1 MRNTFLKR
9 AVGVALALT
18 MTLSA
23 IPLSP
28 RAVATS
34 DSGNETFT
42 NPVMYADVPDVDV
55 IRVDDAYYMVSTTMH
70 LSPGCPVM
78 KSTDLVNWETVSYT
92 YDILDDGDK
101 FALRNGESDY
111 GSGSWAASI
120 RHYNG
125 KYYVSFASLSTGKT
139 YIFSTTDVENGTW
152 HRSEFSGYLHD
163 VSLLTTQDDG
173 MYVVYGSGTA
183 RCRPVYE
190 DENGD
195 ITLGDEVTLIE
206 YTGLD
211 NDGNPVNGPV
221 SYISEG
227 IHAYE
232 IGDYYYLFMIQ
243 WPTGG
248 RRQEVCWR
256 ASSLDGP
263 WESRKVFDSGLE
275 FDGQMDNAGV
285 AQGGIVQAADGS
297 WYAMLFQDHSSVG
310 RIPVL
315 VPVTWEDGWPVFG
328 DENGQAPVE
337 MDLPGTYTG
346 EKDIVVSDEFY
357 NGQPHSFAADNS
369 SVSTTADTATQ
380 NAAAVEAQPTA
391 DQEAERMELIVNGGF
406 EDGSEPWTTQESAT
420 LELVTEEAYSGS
432 TSLKVSDRTDT
443 ASGPKQDLTGQLTA
457 GQQVEVT
464 AHVKYNEGPDS
475 KTFNLCIQCGD
486 WTGIDVAAS
495 VTAQKGEWATITGT
509 YTIPEDADMSS
520 VGCFIET
527 AWTSDPDPVNDLFDF
542 YVDDVS
548 VTVEAEEPGYG
559 IIVNGGFENGSE
571 PWAVQEASTLEIV
584 TEEAFSGSYSA
595 KISDRTN
602 TASGPKQVLT
612 GQLIQGQKV
621 QVSAK
626 VKYNDGPA
634 SKTFNFCIQCGDWR
648 GIDVVGS
655 VTAQKG
661 QWATITGTYTIPN
674 DADMSYVGCFIET
687 AWTATPDPTNDL
699 FDFYVDDVSVTVE
712 AEEPGYGI
720 IVNGGFENGSEP
732 WAVQEASTLEIVTEE
747 AFSGSYSAKISDRTN
762 TASGPKQVL
771 TGQLIQGQ
779 KVQVSAKVKY
789 NDGPASKTFN
799 FCIQCGDWRGID
811 VVGSVTAQ
819 KGQWATITG
828 TYTIPNDADMSYV
841 GCFIETAWTAAPD
854 PTNDL
859 FDFYVDDVSV
869 VVLPDEKEPVEP
881 GENDDNGSYLDL
893 AWQWNHNPNNND
905 WSLTQRNGFLR
916 LTTGTKAKNILE
928 ARNTLTQRTYGPTCS
943 GNVALEIAGMKNGD
957 VAGLA
962 AFQQRYGYVGVKMEN
977 GTKYLVMTKTESDSD
992 PNGTEVERVALD
1004 NGVNRVYLR
1013 VDFDYTQRK
1022 DQATFFYSLD
1032 GAAWTQIGNTL
1043 QMAYTMPHFMG
1054 YRFGLFNYATQT
1066 TGGYVDFDYFHV
1078 SDQGSNGSETVLNA
1092 SLDDIDDVLGVA
1104 YAQVELPVK
1113 LDTLPDGDYT
1123 KLEASLNIPDDFTV
1137 SGVVFDEKNVT
1148 GEATYTY
1155 QDGRLVLT
1163 VSGDNVNYQDNGG
1176 TGFAT
1181 VQLQLTDYTTQN
1193 KTVQVRTDYVRVT
1206 GGNVSYRVDNAV
1218 SNISLVKLDSEALA
1232 KIPGYSN
1239 PLIDYDF
1246 GADPFALEYNG
1257 RVYVYMTADQFEYD
1271 QNGNIIDN
1279 TYSKINSLHVISSAD
1294 LVNWTDHGFIPV
1306 AGPNG
1311 VAKWANNSWAPAIAY
1326 KQIDGQDKFFLYF
1339 CNGGGGIGVLEG
1351 DSPVG
1356 PFTDPLGHA
1365 LIDGSTPGTQG
1376 VPWIFDPAVMVDDDG
1391 TGYLVFGGGIP
1402 AGQDLNPKSARI
1414 VRLGD
1419 DMISL
1424 DCEPVMIDA
1433 PCMFEDG
1440 GIHKANGK
1448 YYYTYCSNFSGN
1460 HSAVEGYPGYGIIC
1474 YMVSDDPLG
1483 PYEYCGEI
1491 LQNPSTYFGVGGNN
1505 HHAIFNF
1512 KGTSYIVY
1520 HAQTLGQAMGI
1531 EKGYRST
1538 HINEVEYYADGR
1550 IVPIQADREGISQL
1564 ETMSPYQLTAGET
1577 IAWQAGIKVEAC
1589 DQPGQGL
1596 SEVNNRAVTDIQNG
1610 DWIAVAGLDFGD
1622 KGAASFT
1629 ASIAAQAGGAVELR
1643 VDSPDGT
1650 VVGTLTVPAG
1660 DGTYQTLTC
1669 DVTGLTGVH
1678 NLFMVFTGDDQAE
1691 NLMSLDTWQ
1700 FTEAGESA
1708 SANKALLQ
1716 ATYDYAVNLDTTGV
1730 VQAAVDAFQK
1740 ALDEAK
1746 AVLDNP
1752 NATQEQVNT
1761 AWDNLLEGI
1770 WGLGLKQGDKTM
1782 LELLIH
1788 RAEGMLPNESKYLP
1802 DHWQEL
1808 LDALAAGQDVMED
1821 GNALQGDVETA
1832 VDELLTAILAQRFK
1846 ADKSILEDLIGTAQD
1861 MDLTGY
1867 TAESVATFRSALA
1880 AAQAVMADE
1889 SLSEDDQQVVNDA
1902 VAALQSAMDGLTAE
1916 GDVQPSEK
1924 PQESQKPEQ
1933 TQAPEATDQPQA
1945 TQKPENVPQTGDS
1958 AQLMGYV
1965 AALTAAVGLLAGA
1978 AYVSRKRRS

>member
-34 DSGNETFT
+34 DSGNQTFT

-248 RRQEVCWR
+248 RRQEICWR

-328 DENGQAPVE
+328 DENGQAPVV
-337 MDLPGTYTG
+337 MDLPDTYTG

-369 SVSTTADTATQ
+369 SVSTTADAATQ

-406 EDGSEPWTTQESAT
+406 EDGTENWAVQEAAT
-420 LELVTEEAYSGS
+420 LPPVDEDGNTVL
-432 TSLKVSDRTDT
+432 LVSDRTST
-443 ASGPKQDLTGQLTA
+443 ASGPKQLLTGKVHA
-457 GQQVEVT
+457 GQTIYVSARVR
-464 AHVKYNEGPDS
+464 YDEGPDTRLFHIS
-475 KTFNLCIQCGD
+475 MQNNADGNLWD
-486 WTGIDVAAS
+486 GIDNAGSA
-495 VTAQKGEWATITGT
+495 TAKRGEWTTITGS
-509 YTIPEDADMSS
+509 YTIPNDADLSYSS
-520 VGCFIET
+520 IFVET
-527 AWTSDPDPVNDLFDF
+527 NWTPEQDPDTDLIDF

-687 AWTATPDPTNDL
+687 AWTAT
-699 FDFYVDDVSVTVE
+699 
-712 AEEPGYGI
+712 
-720 IVNGGFENGSEP
+720 
-732 WAVQEASTLEIVTEE
+732 
-747 AFSGSYSAKISDRTN
+747 
-762 TASGPKQVL
+762 
-771 TGQLIQGQ
+771 
-779 KVQVSAKVKY
+779 
-789 NDGPASKTFN
+789 
-799 FCIQCGDWRGID
+799 
-811 VVGSVTAQ
+811 
-819 KGQWATITG
+819 
-828 TYTIPNDADMSYV
+828 
-841 GCFIETAWTAAPD
+841 PD

-1402 AGQDLNPKSARI
+1402 AGQDLNPQSARI

-1596 SEVNNRAVTDIQNG
+1596 SEVNNRTVTDIQNG

-1678 NLFMVFTGDDQAE
+1678 NLFLVFTGDDQAE

-1740 ALDEAK
+1740 ALTEAK

-1846 ADKSILEDLIGTAQD
+1846 ADKSILEDLIGAAQD

>member
-34 DSGNETFT
+34 DSGNQTFT

-111 GSGSWAASI
+111 GNGSWAASI

-285 AQGGIVQAADGS
+285 AQGGVVQAADGS
-297 WYAMLFQDHSSVG
+297 WYAMLFQDHGSVG

-328 DENGQAPVE
+328 DENGQAPVV

-357 NGQPHSFAADNS
+357 NGQPHSFAASNG

-380 NAAAVEAQPTA
+380 NAAAAEAQPTA

-406 EDGSEPWTTQESAT
+406 EDGTENWATQQTAT
-420 LELVTEEAYSGS
+420 LTPVDEDGNTVL
-432 TSLKVSDRTDT
+432 LVSDRTNT
-443 ASGPKQDLTGQLTA
+443 ASGPKQLLTGKVHA
-457 GQQVEVT
+457 GQTIYVSARVR
-464 AHVKYNEGPDS
+464 YDEGPDTRLFHIS
-475 KTFNLCIQCGD
+475 MQNNADGNLWD
-486 WTGIDVAAS
+486 GIDNAGSA
-495 VTAQKGEWATITGT
+495 TAKRGEWTTITGS
-509 YTIPEDADMSS
+509 YTIPNDADLSYSS
-520 VGCFIET
+520 IFVET
-527 AWTSDPDPVNDLFDF
+527 NWTPEQDPDTDLIDF

-548 VTVEAEEPGYG
+548 VTVEVEEPDYG

-612 GQLIQGQKV
+612 GQL
-621 QVSAK
+621 S
-626 VKYNDGPA
+626 
-634 SKTFNFCIQCGDWR
+634 
-648 GIDVVGS
+648 
-655 VTAQKG
+655 
-661 QWATITGTYTIPN
+661 
-674 DADMSYVGCFIET
+674 
-687 AWTATPDPTNDL
+687 
-699 FDFYVDDVSVTVE
+699 
-712 AEEPGYGI
+712 
-720 IVNGGFENGSEP
+720 
-732 WAVQEASTLEIVTEE
+732 
-747 AFSGSYSAKISDRTN
+747 
-762 TASGPKQVL
+762 
-771 TGQLIQGQ
+771 QGQ

-1163 VSGDNVNYQDNGG
+1163 VSGENVNYQDNGG

-1669 DVTGLTGVH
+1669 DVEGLTGVH

-1740 ALDEAK
+1740 ALTEAK

-1808 LDALAAGQDVMED
+1808 LDALAAGQDVMAD

-1846 ADKSILEDLIGTAQD
+1846 ADKSILENLIGTAQD

-1889 SLSEDDQQVVNDA
+1889 SLSEDDQQVVDDA

>member
-28 RAVATS
+28 RAVAAS

-111 GSGSWAASI
+111 GNGSWAASI

-369 SVSTTADTATQ
+369 SVSTAADTATQ

-406 EDGSEPWTTQESAT
+406 EDGT
-420 LELVTEEAYSGS
+420 
-432 TSLKVSDRTDT
+432 
-443 ASGPKQDLTGQLTA
+443 
-457 GQQVEVT
+457 
-464 AHVKYNEGPDS
+464 
-475 KTFNLCIQCGD
+475 
-486 WTGIDVAAS
+486 
-495 VTAQKGEWATITGT
+495 
-509 YTIPEDADMSS
+509 
-520 VGCFIET
+520 
-527 AWTSDPDPVNDLFDF
+527 
-542 YVDDVS
+542 
-548 VTVEAEEPGYG
+548 
-559 IIVNGGFENGSE
+559 E
-571 PWAVQEASTLEIV
+571 PWAVQEAATLTPVDEDGNTV
-584 TEEAFSGSYSA
+584 LLV
-595 KISDRTN
+595 SDRTN

-1512 KGTSYIVY
+1512 QGTSYIVY

-1669 DVTGLTGVH
+1669 DVEGLTGVH

-1740 ALDEAK
+1740 ALTEAK

-1846 ADKSILEDLIGTAQD
+1846 ADKSILEDLIGAAQD

-1902 VAALQSAMDGLTAE
+1902 VAALQSAMDGLTAGGAPE
-1916 GDVQPSEK
+1916 TTDKPEASQNPEATEK
-1924 PQESQKPEQ
+1924 PQ
-1933 TQAPEATDQPQA
+1933 T

>member
-111 GSGSWAASI
+111 GNGSWAASI

-285 AQGGIVQAADGS
+285 AQGGVVQAADGS

-357 NGQPHSFAADNS
+357 NGQPHSFAADNR
-369 SVSTTADTATQ
+369 SVSTAADTATQ

-406 EDGSEPWTTQESAT
+406 EDGT
-420 LELVTEEAYSGS
+420 
-432 TSLKVSDRTDT
+432 
-443 ASGPKQDLTGQLTA
+443 
-457 GQQVEVT
+457 
-464 AHVKYNEGPDS
+464 
-475 KTFNLCIQCGD
+475 
-486 WTGIDVAAS
+486 
-495 VTAQKGEWATITGT
+495 
-509 YTIPEDADMSS
+509 
-520 VGCFIET
+520 
-527 AWTSDPDPVNDLFDF
+527 
-542 YVDDVS
+542 
-548 VTVEAEEPGYG
+548 
-559 IIVNGGFENGSE
+559 E
-571 PWAVQEASTLEIV
+571 PWAVQEAATLTPVDEDGNTV
-584 TEEAFSGSYSA
+584 LLV
-595 KISDRTN
+595 SDRTN

-612 GQLIQGQKV
+612 GQLSQGQKV
-621 QVSAK
+621 QVSAT

-712 AEEPGYGI
+712 AEEPDYGI

-771 TGQLIQGQ
+771 TGQLSQGQ
-779 KVQVSAKVKY
+779 KVQVSATVKY

-1148 GEATYTY
+1148 GDATYTY

-1181 VQLQLTDYTTQN
+1181 VQLQLTDYATQN

-1740 ALDEAK
+1740 AMDEAK

-1846 ADKSILEDLIGTAQD
+1846 ADKSILEDLIGAAQD

>member
-28 RAVATS
+28 RAVAAS
-34 DSGNETFT
+34 DSGNQTFT

-248 RRQEVCWR
+248 RRQEICWR

-285 AQGGIVQAADGS
+285 AQGGVVQAADGS

-357 NGQPHSFAADNS
+357 NGQPHSFAADNR
-369 SVSTTADTATQ
+369 SVSTAADTATQ

-406 EDGSEPWTTQESAT
+406 EDGT
-420 LELVTEEAYSGS
+420 
-432 TSLKVSDRTDT
+432 
-443 ASGPKQDLTGQLTA
+443 
-457 GQQVEVT
+457 
-464 AHVKYNEGPDS
+464 
-475 KTFNLCIQCGD
+475 
-486 WTGIDVAAS
+486 
-495 VTAQKGEWATITGT
+495 
-509 YTIPEDADMSS
+509 
-520 VGCFIET
+520 
-527 AWTSDPDPVNDLFDF
+527 
-542 YVDDVS
+542 
-548 VTVEAEEPGYG
+548 
-559 IIVNGGFENGSE
+559 E
-571 PWAVQEASTLEIV
+571 PWAVQEAATLTPVDEDGNTV
-584 TEEAFSGSYSA
+584 LLV
-595 KISDRTN
+595 SDRTN

-612 GQLIQGQKV
+612 GQLSQGQKV

-771 TGQLIQGQ
+771 TGQLSQGQ

-841 GCFIETAWTAAPD
+841 GCFIETAWTATPD

-1148 GEATYTY
+1148 GDATYTY

-1740 ALDEAK
+1740 ALTEAK

-1846 ADKSILEDLIGTAQD
+1846 ADKSILEDLIGAAQD

>member
-111 GSGSWAASI
+111 GNGSWAASI

-357 NGQPHSFAADNS
+357 NGQPHSFAADNR
-369 SVSTTADTATQ
+369 SVSTAADTATQ

-391 DQEAERMELIVNGGF
+391 DQEAERMELIVNGSF
-406 EDGSEPWTTQESAT
+406 EDGTENWATQQTAT
-420 LELVTEEAYSGS
+420 LTPVDEDGNTVL
-432 TSLKVSDRTDT
+432 LVSDRTNT
-443 ASGPKQDLTGQLTA
+443 ASGPKQLLTGKVHA
-457 GQQVEVT
+457 GQTIYVSARVR
-464 AHVKYNEGPDS
+464 YDEGPDTRLFHIS
-475 KTFNLCIQCGD
+475 MQNNADGNLWD
-486 WTGIDVAAS
+486 GIDNAGSA
-495 VTAQKGEWATITGT
+495 TAKRGEWTTITGS
-509 YTIPEDADMSS
+509 YTIPNDADLSYSS
-520 VGCFIET
+520 IFVET
-527 AWTSDPDPVNDLFDF
+527 NWTPEQDPDTDLIDF

-548 VTVEAEEPGYG
+548 VTVEVEEPDYG

-602 TASGPKQVLT
+602 TASGPKQDLT
-612 GQLIQGQKV
+612 GQLSQGQKV
-621 QVSAK
+621 QVSA
-626 VKYNDGPA
+626 
-634 SKTFNFCIQCGDWR
+634 T
-648 GIDVVGS
+648 
-655 VTAQKG
+655 
-661 QWATITGTYTIPN
+661 
-674 DADMSYVGCFIET
+674 
-687 AWTATPDPTNDL
+687 
-699 FDFYVDDVSVTVE
+699 
-712 AEEPGYGI
+712 
-720 IVNGGFENGSEP
+720 
-732 WAVQEASTLEIVTEE
+732 
-747 AFSGSYSAKISDRTN
+747 
-762 TASGPKQVL
+762 
-771 TGQLIQGQ
+771 
-779 KVQVSAKVKY
+779 VKY

-1163 VSGDNVNYQDNGG
+1163 VSGENVNYQDNGG

-1271 QNGNIIDN
+1271 QDGNLIDN

-1402 AGQDLNPKSARI
+1402 AGQDLNPQSARI

-1669 DVTGLTGVH
+1669 DVEGLTGVH

-1740 ALDEAK
+1740 ALTEAK

-1788 RAEGMLPNESKYLP
+1788 KAEGMLPNESKYLP

-1846 ADKSILEDLIGTAQD
+1846 ADKSILEDLIGAAQD

-1889 SLSEDDQQVVNDA
+1889 SLSEDDQQVVDDA

>member
-34 DSGNETFT
+34 DSGNQTFT

-111 GSGSWAASI
+111 GNGSWAASI

-152 HRSEFSGYLHD
+152 HRSEFNGYLHD

-285 AQGGIVQAADGS
+285 AQGGVVQAADGS

-357 NGQPHSFAADNS
+357 NGQPHSFAADNR
-369 SVSTTADTATQ
+369 SVSTAADTAAQ

-406 EDGSEPWTTQESAT
+406 EDGTENWAVQEAAT
-420 LELVTEEAYSGS
+420 LTPVDEDGNTVL
-432 TSLKVSDRTDT
+432 LVSDRTST
-443 ASGPKQDLTGQLTA
+443 ASGPKQLLTGKVHA
-457 GQQVEVT
+457 GQTIYVSARVR
-464 AHVKYNEGPDS
+464 YDEGPDTRLFHIS
-475 KTFNLCIQCGD
+475 MQNNADGNLWD
-486 WTGIDVAAS
+486 GIDNAGSA
-495 VTAQKGEWATITGT
+495 TAKRGEWTTITGS
-509 YTIPEDADMSS
+509 YTIPNDADLSYSS
-520 VGCFIET
+520 IFVET
-527 AWTSDPDPVNDLFDF
+527 NWTPEQDPDTDLIDF

-548 VTVEAEEPGYG
+548 VTVEAEEPDYG

-621 QVSAK
+621 QVSA
-626 VKYNDGPA
+626 
-634 SKTFNFCIQCGDWR
+634 Q
-648 GIDVVGS
+648 
-655 VTAQKG
+655 
-661 QWATITGTYTIPN
+661 
-674 DADMSYVGCFIET
+674 
-687 AWTATPDPTNDL
+687 
-699 FDFYVDDVSVTVE
+699 
-712 AEEPGYGI
+712 
-720 IVNGGFENGSEP
+720 
-732 WAVQEASTLEIVTEE
+732 
-747 AFSGSYSAKISDRTN
+747 
-762 TASGPKQVL
+762 
-771 TGQLIQGQ
+771 
-779 KVQVSAKVKY
+779 VKY

-1148 GEATYTY
+1148 GDATYTY

-1163 VSGDNVNYQDNGG
+1163 VSGENVNYQDNGG

-1279 TYSKINSLHVISSAD
+1279 TYSKINKLHVISSAD

-1365 LIDGSTPGTQG
+1365 LIDGSTPGVQG

-1740 ALDEAK
+1740 AMDEAK

-1752 NATQEQVNT
+1752 NATQAEVNT

-1788 RAEGMLPNESKYLP
+1788 KAEGMLPNESKYLP

-1846 ADKSILEDLIGTAQD
+1846 ADKSILEDLIGAAQD

-1958 AQLMGYV
+1958 AQLMGCV

>member
-34 DSGNETFT
+34 DSGNQTFT

-111 GSGSWAASI
+111 GNGSWAASI

-152 HRSEFSGYLHD
+152 HRSEFNGYLHD

-285 AQGGIVQAADGS
+285 AQGGVVQAADGS

-369 SVSTTADTATQ
+369 SVSTAADTAAQ

-406 EDGSEPWTTQESAT
+406 EDGTENWAVQEAAT
-420 LELVTEEAYSGS
+420 LTPVDEDGNTVL
-432 TSLKVSDRTDT
+432 LVSDRTST
-443 ASGPKQDLTGQLTA
+443 ASGPKQLLTGKVHA
-457 GQQVEVT
+457 GQTIYVSARVR
-464 AHVKYNEGPDS
+464 YDEGPDTRLFHIS
-475 KTFNLCIQCGD
+475 MQNNADGNLWD
-486 WTGIDVAAS
+486 GIDNAGSA
-495 VTAQKGEWATITGT
+495 TAKRGEWTTITGS
-509 YTIPEDADMSS
+509 YTIPNDADLSYSS
-520 VGCFIET
+520 IFVET
-527 AWTSDPDPVNDLFDF
+527 NWTPEQDPDTDLIDF

-548 VTVEAEEPGYG
+548 VTVEVEEPDYG

-602 TASGPKQVLT
+602 TASGPKQ
-612 GQLIQGQKV
+612 I
-621 QVSAK
+621 
-626 VKYNDGPA
+626 
-634 SKTFNFCIQCGDWR
+634 
-648 GIDVVGS
+648 
-655 VTAQKG
+655 
-661 QWATITGTYTIPN
+661 
-674 DADMSYVGCFIET
+674 
-687 AWTATPDPTNDL
+687 
-699 FDFYVDDVSVTVE
+699 
-712 AEEPGYGI
+712 
-720 IVNGGFENGSEP
+720 
-732 WAVQEASTLEIVTEE
+732 
-747 AFSGSYSAKISDRTN
+747 
-762 TASGPKQVL
+762 L

-1402 AGQDLNPKSARI
+1402 AGQDLNPQSARI

-1596 SEVNNRAVTDIQNG
+1596 SEVNNRTVTDIQNG

-1669 DVTGLTGVH
+1669 DVEGLTGVH
-1678 NLFMVFTGDDQAE
+1678 NLFLVFTGDDQAE

-1740 ALDEAK
+1740 ALTEAK

-1846 ADKSILEDLIGTAQD
+1846 ADKSILEDLIGAAQD

-1902 VAALQSAMDGLTAE
+1902 VAALQSAMDGLTAGGAPE
-1916 GDVQPSEK
+1916 TTDKPEASQNPEATEK
-1924 PQESQKPEQ
+1924 PQ
-1933 TQAPEATDQPQA
+1933 T

>member
-111 GSGSWAASI
+111 GNGSWAASI

-328 DENGQAPVE
+328 DENGQAPVV

-357 NGQPHSFAADNS
+357 NGQPHSFAASNG

-380 NAAAVEAQPTA
+380 NAAAAEAQPTA

-406 EDGSEPWTTQESAT
+406 EDGTENWATQQTAT
-420 LELVTEEAYSGS
+420 LTPVDEDGNTVLLV
-432 TSLKVSDRTDT
+432 
-443 ASGPKQDLTGQLTA
+443 
-457 GQQVEVT
+457 
-464 AHVKYNEGPDS
+464 
-475 KTFNLCIQCGD
+475 
-486 WTGIDVAAS
+486 
-495 VTAQKGEWATITGT
+495 
-509 YTIPEDADMSS
+509 
-520 VGCFIET
+520 
-527 AWTSDPDPVNDLFDF
+527 
-542 YVDDVS
+542 
-548 VTVEAEEPGYG
+548 
-559 IIVNGGFENGSE
+559 
-571 PWAVQEASTLEIV
+571 
-584 TEEAFSGSYSA
+584 
-595 KISDRTN
+595 SDRTN

-612 GQLIQGQKV
+612 GQLSQGQKV

-712 AEEPGYGI
+712 VEEPDYGI

-1163 VSGDNVNYQDNGG
+1163 VSGENVNYQDNGG

-1596 SEVNNRAVTDIQNG
+1596 SEVNNRTVTDIQNG

-1740 ALDEAK
+1740 AMDEAK

-1846 ADKSILEDLIGTAQD
+1846 ADKSILEDLIGAAQD

>member
-34 DSGNETFT
+34 DSGNQTFT

-120 RHYNG
+120 RYYNG

-369 SVSTTADTATQ
+369 SVSTAADTATQ
-380 NAAAVEAQPTA
+380 NAAAAEAQPTA

-406 EDGSEPWTTQESAT
+406 EDGTENWATQQTAT
-420 LELVTEEAYSGS
+420 LTPVDEDGNTVL
-432 TSLKVSDRTDT
+432 LVSDRTNT
-443 ASGPKQDLTGQLTA
+443 ASGPKQLLTGKVHA
-457 GQQVEVT
+457 GQTIYVSARVR
-464 AHVKYNEGPDS
+464 YDEGPDTRLFHIS
-475 KTFNLCIQCGD
+475 MQNNADGNLWD
-486 WTGIDVAAS
+486 GIDNAGSA
-495 VTAQKGEWATITGT
+495 TAKRGEWTTITGS
-509 YTIPEDADMSS
+509 YTIPNDADLSYSS
-520 VGCFIET
+520 IFVET
-527 AWTSDPDPVNDLFDF
+527 NWTPEQDPDTDLIDF

-548 VTVEAEEPGYG
+548 VTVEVEEPDYG

-612 GQLIQGQKV
+612 GQLSQGQKV
-621 QVSAK
+621 QVSAT

-687 AWTATPDPTNDL
+687 AWTAT
-699 FDFYVDDVSVTVE
+699 
-712 AEEPGYGI
+712 
-720 IVNGGFENGSEP
+720 
-732 WAVQEASTLEIVTEE
+732 
-747 AFSGSYSAKISDRTN
+747 
-762 TASGPKQVL
+762 
-771 TGQLIQGQ
+771 
-779 KVQVSAKVKY
+779 
-789 NDGPASKTFN
+789 
-799 FCIQCGDWRGID
+799 
-811 VVGSVTAQ
+811 
-819 KGQWATITG
+819 
-828 TYTIPNDADMSYV
+828 
-841 GCFIETAWTAAPD
+841 PD

-1078 SDQGSNGSETVLNA
+1078 SDQCSNGSETVLNA

-1148 GEATYTY
+1148 GDATYTY

-1678 NLFMVFTGDDQAE
+1678 NLFLVFTGDDQAE

-1740 ALDEAK
+1740 AMDEAK

-1788 RAEGMLPNESKYLP
+1788 KAEGMLPNESKYLP

-1846 ADKSILEDLIGTAQD
+1846 ADKSILEDLIGAAQD

>member
-152 HRSEFSGYLHD
+152 HRSEFNGYLHD

-328 DENGQAPVE
+328 DENGQAPVV

-406 EDGSEPWTTQESAT
+406 EDGTENWATQQTAT
-420 LELVTEEAYSGS
+420 LTPVDEDGNTVL
-432 TSLKVSDRTDT
+432 LVSDRTNT
-443 ASGPKQDLTGQLTA
+443 ASGPKQLLTGKVHA
-457 GQQVEVT
+457 GQTIYVSARVR
-464 AHVKYNEGPDS
+464 YDEGPDTRLFHIS
-475 KTFNLCIQCGD
+475 MQNNADGNLWD
-486 WTGIDVAAS
+486 GIDNAGSA
-495 VTAQKGEWATITGT
+495 TAKRGEWTTITGS
-509 YTIPEDADMSS
+509 YTIPNDADLSYSS
-520 VGCFIET
+520 IFVET
-527 AWTSDPDPVNDLFDF
+527 NWTPEQDPDTDLIDF

-548 VTVEAEEPGYG
+548 VTVEVEEPDYG

-687 AWTATPDPTNDL
+687 AWTAT
-699 FDFYVDDVSVTVE
+699 
-712 AEEPGYGI
+712 
-720 IVNGGFENGSEP
+720 
-732 WAVQEASTLEIVTEE
+732 
-747 AFSGSYSAKISDRTN
+747 
-762 TASGPKQVL
+762 
-771 TGQLIQGQ
+771 
-779 KVQVSAKVKY
+779 
-789 NDGPASKTFN
+789 
-799 FCIQCGDWRGID
+799 
-811 VVGSVTAQ
+811 
-819 KGQWATITG
+819 
-828 TYTIPNDADMSYV
+828 
-841 GCFIETAWTAAPD
+841 PD

-1163 VSGDNVNYQDNGG
+1163 VSGENVNYQDNGG

-1402 AGQDLNPKSARI
+1402 AGQDLNPQSARI

-1610 DWIAVAGLDFGD
+1610 DWIAVAGLDFGH

-1629 ASIAAQAGGAVELR
+1629 ASIAAPAGGAVELR

-1669 DVTGLTGVH
+1669 DVEGLTGVH

-1740 ALDEAK
+1740 ALTEAK

-1846 ADKSILEDLIGTAQD
+1846 ADKSILEDLIGAAQD

-1916 GDVQPSEK
+1916 GDVQPSKK

>member
-34 DSGNETFT
+34 DSGNQTFT

-248 RRQEVCWR
+248 RRQEICWR

-285 AQGGIVQAADGS
+285 AQGGVVQAADGS
-297 WYAMLFQDHSSVG
+297 WYAMLFQDHGSVG

-357 NGQPHSFAADNS
+357 NGQPHSFAASNG

-380 NAAAVEAQPTA
+380 NAAAAEAQPTA

-406 EDGSEPWTTQESAT
+406 EDGTENWATQQTAT
-420 LELVTEEAYSGS
+420 LTPVDEDGNTVL
-432 TSLKVSDRTDT
+432 LVSDRTNT
-443 ASGPKQDLTGQLTA
+443 ASGPKQLLTGKVHA
-457 GQQVEVT
+457 GQTIYVSARVR
-464 AHVKYNEGPDS
+464 YDEGPDTKQFHIS
-475 KTFNLCIQCGD
+475 MQNNADGNLWD
-486 WTGIDVAAS
+486 GIDNAGSA
-495 VTAQKGEWATITGT
+495 TAKRGEWTTITGS
-509 YTIPEDADMSS
+509 YTIPNDADLSYSS
-520 VGCFIET
+520 IFVET
-527 AWTSDPDPVNDLFDF
+527 NWTPEQDPDTDLIDF

-548 VTVEAEEPGYG
+548 VTVEVEEPDYG

-612 GQLIQGQKV
+612 GQLSQGQKV

-699 FDFYVDDVSVTVE
+699 FD
-712 AEEPGYGI
+712 I
-720 IVNGGFENGSEP
+720 
-732 WAVQEASTLEIVTEE
+732 
-747 AFSGSYSAKISDRTN
+747 
-762 TASGPKQVL
+762 
-771 TGQLIQGQ
+771 
-779 KVQVSAKVKY
+779 
-789 NDGPASKTFN
+789 
-799 FCIQCGDWRGID
+799 
-811 VVGSVTAQ
+811 
-819 KGQWATITG
+819 
-828 TYTIPNDADMSYV
+828 
-841 GCFIETAWTAAPD
+841 
-854 PTNDL
+854 
-859 FDFYVDDVSV
+859 YVDDVSV

-1092 SLDDIDDVLGVA
+1092 SLDDIEDVLGVA

-1148 GEATYTY
+1148 GDATYTY

-1206 GGNVSYRVDNAV
+1206 GGNVSYRVDSAV

-1402 AGQDLNPKSARI
+1402 AGQDLNPQSARI

-1678 NLFMVFTGDDQAE
+1678 NLFLVFTGDDQAE

-1740 ALDEAK
+1740 ALTEAK

-1788 RAEGMLPNESKYLP
+1788 KAEGMLPNESKYLP

-1846 ADKSILEDLIGTAQD
+1846 ADKSILEDLIGTAQG

-1924 PQESQKPEQ
+1924 PQESQKPEE

>member
-34 DSGNETFT
+34 DSGNQTFT

-111 GSGSWAASI
+111 GNGSWAASI
-120 RHYNG
+120 RYYNG

-285 AQGGIVQAADGS
+285 AQGGVVQAADGS
-297 WYAMLFQDHSSVG
+297 WYAMLFQDHGSVG

-328 DENGQAPVE
+328 DENGQAPVV

-357 NGQPHSFAADNS
+357 NGQPHSFAASNG
-369 SVSTTADTATQ
+369 SVSTTADTAAQ
-380 NAAAVEAQPTA
+380 NAAAAEAQPTA

-406 EDGSEPWTTQESAT
+406 EDGTENWATQQTAT
-420 LELVTEEAYSGS
+420 LTPVDEDGNTVL
-432 TSLKVSDRTDT
+432 LVSDRTNT
-443 ASGPKQDLTGQLTA
+443 ASGPKQLLTGKVHA
-457 GQQVEVT
+457 GQTIYVSARVR
-464 AHVKYNEGPDS
+464 YDEGPDTKQFHIS
-475 KTFNLCIQCGD
+475 MQNNADGNLWD
-486 WTGIDVAAS
+486 GIDNAGSA
-495 VTAQKGEWATITGT
+495 TAKRGEWTTITGS
-509 YTIPEDADMSS
+509 YTIPNDADLSYSS
-520 VGCFIET
+520 IFVET
-527 AWTSDPDPVNDLFDF
+527 NWTPEQDPDTDLIDF

-687 AWTATPDPTNDL
+687 AWTAT
-699 FDFYVDDVSVTVE
+699 
-712 AEEPGYGI
+712 
-720 IVNGGFENGSEP
+720 
-732 WAVQEASTLEIVTEE
+732 
-747 AFSGSYSAKISDRTN
+747 
-762 TASGPKQVL
+762 
-771 TGQLIQGQ
+771 
-779 KVQVSAKVKY
+779 
-789 NDGPASKTFN
+789 
-799 FCIQCGDWRGID
+799 
-811 VVGSVTAQ
+811 
-819 KGQWATITG
+819 
-828 TYTIPNDADMSYV
+828 
-841 GCFIETAWTAAPD
+841 PD

-1148 GEATYTY
+1148 GDATYTY

-1163 VSGDNVNYQDNGG
+1163 VSGENVNYQDNGG

-1279 TYSKINSLHVISSAD
+1279 TYSKINKLHVISSAD

-1402 AGQDLNPKSARI
+1402 AGQDLNPQSARI

-1610 DWIAVAGLDFGD
+1610 DWIAVAGLDFGH

-1669 DVTGLTGVH
+1669 DVEGLTGVH

-1740 ALDEAK
+1740 AMDEAK

-1846 ADKSILEDLIGTAQD
+1846 ADKSILEDLIGAAQD

>member
-125 KYYVSFASLSTGKT
+125 KYYVSFASLSTWKT

-297 WYAMLFQDHSSVG
+297 WYAMLFQDHGSVG

-357 NGQPHSFAADNS
+357 NGQPHSFAADNR
-369 SVSTTADTATQ
+369 SVSTAADTAAQ

-406 EDGSEPWTTQESAT
+406 EDGTENWAVQEAAT
-420 LELVTEEAYSGS
+420 LTPVDEDGNTVL
-432 TSLKVSDRTDT
+432 LVSDRTST
-443 ASGPKQDLTGQLTA
+443 ASGPKQLLTGKVHA
-457 GQQVEVT
+457 GQTIYVSARVR
-464 AHVKYNEGPDS
+464 YDEGPDTRLFHIS
-475 KTFNLCIQCGD
+475 MQNNADGNLWD
-486 WTGIDVAAS
+486 GIDNAGSA
-495 VTAQKGEWATITGT
+495 TAKRGEWTTITGS
-509 YTIPEDADMSS
+509 YTIPNDADLSYSS
-520 VGCFIET
+520 IFVET
-527 AWTSDPDPVNDLFDF
+527 NWTPEQDPDTDLIDF

-548 VTVEAEEPGYG
+548 VTVEVEEPDYG

-687 AWTATPDPTNDL
+687 AWTAT
-699 FDFYVDDVSVTVE
+699 
-712 AEEPGYGI
+712 
-720 IVNGGFENGSEP
+720 
-732 WAVQEASTLEIVTEE
+732 
-747 AFSGSYSAKISDRTN
+747 
-762 TASGPKQVL
+762 
-771 TGQLIQGQ
+771 
-779 KVQVSAKVKY
+779 
-789 NDGPASKTFN
+789 
-799 FCIQCGDWRGID
+799 
-811 VVGSVTAQ
+811 
-819 KGQWATITG
+819 
-828 TYTIPNDADMSYV
+828 
-841 GCFIETAWTAAPD
+841 PD

-1163 VSGDNVNYQDNGG
+1163 VSGENVNYQDNGG

-1271 QNGNIIDN
+1271 QDGNIIDN

-1740 ALDEAK
+1740 ALTEAK

-1788 RAEGMLPNESKYLP
+1788 KAEGMLPNESKYLP

-1846 ADKSILEDLIGTAQD
+1846 ADKSILEDLIGAAQD

-1902 VAALQSAMDGLTAE
+1902 VAALQSAMDGLTAGGAPE
-1916 GDVQPSEK
+1916 TTDKPEASQNPEATEK
-1924 PQESQKPEQ
+1924 PQ
-1933 TQAPEATDQPQA
+1933 T

>member
-248 RRQEVCWR
+248 RRQEICWR

-285 AQGGIVQAADGS
+285 AQGGVVQAADGS
-297 WYAMLFQDHSSVG
+297 WYAMLFQDHGSVG

-357 NGQPHSFAADNS
+357 NGQPHSFAASNG
-369 SVSTTADTATQ
+369 SVSTAADTATQ
-380 NAAAVEAQPTA
+380 NVAAAEAQPTA
-391 DQEAERMELIVNGGF
+391 DQGAERMELIVNGGF
-406 EDGSEPWTTQESAT
+406 EDGTENWATQQTAT
-420 LELVTEEAYSGS
+420 LTPVDEDGNTVL
-432 TSLKVSDRTDT
+432 LVSDRTNT
-443 ASGPKQDLTGQLTA
+443 ASGPKQLLTGKVHA
-457 GQQVEVT
+457 GQTIYVSARVR
-464 AHVKYNEGPDS
+464 YDEGPDTKQFHIS
-475 KTFNLCIQCGD
+475 MQNNADGNLWD
-486 WTGIDVAAS
+486 GIDNAGSA
-495 VTAQKGEWATITGT
+495 TAKRGEWTTITGS
-509 YTIPEDADMSS
+509 YTIPNDADLSYSS
-520 VGCFIET
+520 IFVET
-527 AWTSDPDPVNDLFDF
+527 NWTPEQDPDTDLFDF

-548 VTVEAEEPGYG
+548 VTVEVEEPDYG

-612 GQLIQGQKV
+612 GQLSQGQKV

-661 QWATITGTYTIPN
+661 QWATITGAYTIPN

-699 FDFYVDDVSVTVE
+699 FD
-712 AEEPGYGI
+712 I
-720 IVNGGFENGSEP
+720 
-732 WAVQEASTLEIVTEE
+732 
-747 AFSGSYSAKISDRTN
+747 
-762 TASGPKQVL
+762 
-771 TGQLIQGQ
+771 
-779 KVQVSAKVKY
+779 
-789 NDGPASKTFN
+789 
-799 FCIQCGDWRGID
+799 
-811 VVGSVTAQ
+811 
-819 KGQWATITG
+819 
-828 TYTIPNDADMSYV
+828 
-841 GCFIETAWTAAPD
+841 
-854 PTNDL
+854 
-859 FDFYVDDVSV
+859 YVDDVSV

-1402 AGQDLNPKSARI
+1402 AGQDLNPQSARI

-1678 NLFMVFTGDDQAE
+1678 NLFLVFTGDDQAE

-1740 ALDEAK
+1740 AMDEAK

-1752 NATQEQVNT
+1752 NATQES
-1761 AWDNLLEGI
+1761 
-1770 WGLGLKQGDKTM
+1770 
-1782 LELLIH
+1782 
-1788 RAEGMLPNESKYLP
+1788 RATRPCWSCSST
-1802 DHWQEL
+1802 
-1808 LDALAAGQDVMED
+1808 GQRACSPMR
-1821 GNALQGDVETA
+1821 A
-1832 VDELLTAILAQRFK
+1832 
-1846 ADKSILEDLIGTAQD
+1846 SICPT
-1861 MDLTGY
+1861 TG
-1867 TAESVATFRSALA
+1867 RSCWTPWPP
-1880 AAQAVMADE
+1880 VR
-1889 SLSEDDQQVVNDA
+1889 
-1902 VAALQSAMDGLTAE
+1902 T
-1916 GDVQPSEK
+1916 
-1924 PQESQKPEQ
+1924 
-1933 TQAPEATDQPQA
+1933 
-1945 TQKPENVPQTGDS
+1945 
-1958 AQLMGYV
+1958 
-1965 AALTAAVGLLAGA
+1965 
-1978 AYVSRKRRS
+1978 

>member
-111 GSGSWAASI
+111 GNGSWAASI

-357 NGQPHSFAADNS
+357 NGQPHSFAADNR
-369 SVSTTADTATQ
+369 SVSTAADTAAQ

-391 DQEAERMELIVNGGF
+391 DQEAERMELIVNGSF
-406 EDGSEPWTTQESAT
+406 EDGTENWAVQEAAT
-420 LELVTEEAYSGS
+420 LTPVDEDGNTVL
-432 TSLKVSDRTDT
+432 LVSDRTNT
-443 ASGPKQDLTGQLTA
+443 ASGPKQLLTGKVHA
-457 GQQVEVT
+457 GQTIYVSARVR
-464 AHVKYNEGPDS
+464 YDEGPDTRLFHIS
-475 KTFNLCIQCGD
+475 MQNNADGNLWD
-486 WTGIDVAAS
+486 GIDNAGSA
-495 VTAQKGEWATITGT
+495 TAKRGEWTTITGS
-509 YTIPEDADMSS
+509 YTIPNDADLSYSS
-520 VGCFIET
+520 IFVET
-527 AWTSDPDPVNDLFDF
+527 NWTPEQDPDTDLIDF

-548 VTVEAEEPGYG
+548 VTVEVEEP
-559 IIVNGGFENGSE
+559 
-571 PWAVQEASTLEIV
+571 
-584 TEEAFSGSYSA
+584 
-595 KISDRTN
+595 D
-602 TASGPKQVLT
+602 
-612 GQLIQGQKV
+612 
-621 QVSAK
+621 
-626 VKYNDGPA
+626 
-634 SKTFNFCIQCGDWR
+634 
-648 GIDVVGS
+648 
-655 VTAQKG
+655 
-661 QWATITGTYTIPN
+661 
-674 DADMSYVGCFIET
+674 
-687 AWTATPDPTNDL
+687 
-699 FDFYVDDVSVTVE
+699 
-712 AEEPGYGI
+712 YGI

-1678 NLFMVFTGDDQAE
+1678 NLFLVFTGDDQAE

-1740 ALDEAK
+1740 VLTEAK

-1788 RAEGMLPNESKYLP
+1788 KAEGMLPNESKYLP

>member
-28 RAVATS
+28 RAVAAS

-152 HRSEFSGYLHD
+152 HRSEFNGYLHD

-369 SVSTTADTATQ
+369 SVSTAADTATQ

-406 EDGSEPWTTQESAT
+406 EDGT
-420 LELVTEEAYSGS
+420 
-432 TSLKVSDRTDT
+432 
-443 ASGPKQDLTGQLTA
+443 
-457 GQQVEVT
+457 
-464 AHVKYNEGPDS
+464 
-475 KTFNLCIQCGD
+475 
-486 WTGIDVAAS
+486 
-495 VTAQKGEWATITGT
+495 
-509 YTIPEDADMSS
+509 
-520 VGCFIET
+520 
-527 AWTSDPDPVNDLFDF
+527 
-542 YVDDVS
+542 
-548 VTVEAEEPGYG
+548 
-559 IIVNGGFENGSE
+559 E
-571 PWAVQEASTLEIV
+571 PWAVQEAATLTPVDEDGNTV
-584 TEEAFSGSYSA
+584 LLV
-595 KISDRTN
+595 SDRTN

-612 GQLIQGQKV
+612 GQLSQGQKV

-771 TGQLIQGQ
+771 TGQLSQGQ

-1148 GEATYTY
+1148 GDATYTY

-1163 VSGDNVNYQDNGG
+1163 VSGENVNYQDNGG

-1740 ALDEAK
+1740 AMDEAK

-1770 WGLGLKQGDKTM
+1770 WALGLKQGDKTM

-1788 RAEGMLPNESKYLP
+1788 KAEGMLPNESKYLP

-1846 ADKSILEDLIGTAQD
+1846 ADKSILEDLIGAAQG

-1889 SLSEDDQQVVNDA
+1889 SLSEDDQQVVDDA

>member
-28 RAVATS
+28 RAVAAS

-111 GSGSWAASI
+111 GNGSWAASI
-120 RHYNG
+120 RYYNG

-152 HRSEFSGYLHD
+152 HRSEFNGYLHD

-285 AQGGIVQAADGS
+285 AQGGVVQAADGS

-369 SVSTTADTATQ
+369 SVSTAADTAPQ

-391 DQEAERMELIVNGGF
+391 DQEAERMELIVNGSF
-406 EDGSEPWTTQESAT
+406 EDGTENWATQQTAT
-420 LELVTEEAYSGS
+420 LTPVDEDGNTVL
-432 TSLKVSDRTDT
+432 LVSDRTNT
-443 ASGPKQDLTGQLTA
+443 ASGPKQLLTGKVHA
-457 GQQVEVT
+457 GQTIYVSARVR
-464 AHVKYNEGPDS
+464 YDEGPDTRLFHIS
-475 KTFNLCIQCGD
+475 MQNNADGNLWD
-486 WTGIDVAAS
+486 GIDNAGSA
-495 VTAQKGEWATITGT
+495 TAKRGEWTTITGS
-509 YTIPEDADMSS
+509 YTIPNDADLSYSS
-520 VGCFIET
+520 IFVET
-527 AWTSDPDPVNDLFDF
+527 NWTPEQDPDTDLIDF

-548 VTVEAEEPGYG
+548 VTVEVEEP
-559 IIVNGGFENGSE
+559 
-571 PWAVQEASTLEIV
+571 
-584 TEEAFSGSYSA
+584 
-595 KISDRTN
+595 D
-602 TASGPKQVLT
+602 
-612 GQLIQGQKV
+612 
-621 QVSAK
+621 
-626 VKYNDGPA
+626 
-634 SKTFNFCIQCGDWR
+634 
-648 GIDVVGS
+648 
-655 VTAQKG
+655 
-661 QWATITGTYTIPN
+661 
-674 DADMSYVGCFIET
+674 
-687 AWTATPDPTNDL
+687 
-699 FDFYVDDVSVTVE
+699 
-712 AEEPGYGI
+712 YGI

-1148 GEATYTY
+1148 GDATYTY

-1402 AGQDLNPKSARI
+1402 AGQDLNPQSARI

-1669 DVTGLTGVH
+1669 DVEGLTGVH

-1740 ALDEAK
+1740 ALTEAK

-1770 WGLGLKQGDKTM
+1770 WALGLKQGDKTM

-1846 ADKSILEDLIGTAQD
+1846 ADKSILEDLISTAQD

-1958 AQLMGYV
+1958 AQLMGCV

>member
-34 DSGNETFT
+34 DSGNQTFT

-111 GSGSWAASI
+111 GNGSWAASI

-285 AQGGIVQAADGS
+285 AQGGVVQAADGS

-328 DENGQAPVE
+328 DENGQAPVV

-357 NGQPHSFAADNS
+357 NGQPHSFAADNR
-369 SVSTTADTATQ
+369 SVSTAADTATQ

-391 DQEAERMELIVNGGF
+391 DQEAERMELIVNGSF
-406 EDGSEPWTTQESAT
+406 EDGTENWATQQTAT
-420 LELVTEEAYSGS
+420 LTPVDEDGNTVL
-432 TSLKVSDRTDT
+432 LVSDRTNT
-443 ASGPKQDLTGQLTA
+443 ASGPKQLLTGKVHA
-457 GQQVEVT
+457 GQTIYVSARVR
-464 AHVKYNEGPDS
+464 YDEGPDTRLFHIS
-475 KTFNLCIQCGD
+475 MQNNADGNLWD
-486 WTGIDVAAS
+486 GIDNAGSA
-495 VTAQKGEWATITGT
+495 TAKRGEWTTITGS
-509 YTIPEDADMSS
+509 YTIPNDADLSYSS
-520 VGCFIET
+520 IFVET
-527 AWTSDPDPVNDLFDF
+527 NWTPEQDPDTDLIDF

-548 VTVEAEEPGYG
+548 VTVEVEEPDYG

-612 GQLIQGQKV
+612 GQLSQGQKV
-621 QVSAK
+621 QVSA
-626 VKYNDGPA
+626 
-634 SKTFNFCIQCGDWR
+634 T
-648 GIDVVGS
+648 
-655 VTAQKG
+655 
-661 QWATITGTYTIPN
+661 
-674 DADMSYVGCFIET
+674 
-687 AWTATPDPTNDL
+687 
-699 FDFYVDDVSVTVE
+699 
-712 AEEPGYGI
+712 
-720 IVNGGFENGSEP
+720 
-732 WAVQEASTLEIVTEE
+732 
-747 AFSGSYSAKISDRTN
+747 
-762 TASGPKQVL
+762 
-771 TGQLIQGQ
+771 
-779 KVQVSAKVKY
+779 VKY

-1148 GEATYTY
+1148 GDATYTY

-1163 VSGDNVNYQDNGG
+1163 VSGENVNYQDNGG

-1678 NLFMVFTGDDQAE
+1678 NLFLVFTGDDQAE

-1740 ALDEAK
+1740 AMDEAK

-1770 WGLGLKQGDKTM
+1770 WALGLKQGDKTM

-1788 RAEGMLPNESKYLP
+1788 KAEGMLPNESKYLP

-1846 ADKSILEDLIGTAQD
+1846 ADKSILEDLIGAAQG

-1889 SLSEDDQQVVNDA
+1889 SLSEDDQQVVDDA

-1916 GDVQPSEK
+1916 GDVQPSEE

-1978 AYVSRKRRS
+1978 AYVTRKRRS

>member
-28 RAVATS
+28 RAVAAS
-34 DSGNETFT
+34 DSGNQTFT

-111 GSGSWAASI
+111 GNGSWAASI

-152 HRSEFSGYLHD
+152 HRSEFNGYLHD

-285 AQGGIVQAADGS
+285 AQGGVVQAADGS
-297 WYAMLFQDHSSVG
+297 WYAMLFQDHGSVG

-369 SVSTTADTATQ
+369 SVSTAADTATQ

-391 DQEAERMELIVNGGF
+391 DQEAERMELIVNGSF
-406 EDGSEPWTTQESAT
+406 EDGTENWATQQTAT
-420 LELVTEEAYSGS
+420 LTPVDEDGNTVL
-432 TSLKVSDRTDT
+432 LVSDRTNT
-443 ASGPKQDLTGQLTA
+443 ASGPKQLLTGKVHA
-457 GQQVEVT
+457 GQTIYVSARVR
-464 AHVKYNEGPDS
+464 YDEGPDTRLFHIS
-475 KTFNLCIQCGD
+475 MQNNADGNLWD
-486 WTGIDVAAS
+486 GIDNAGSA
-495 VTAQKGEWATITGT
+495 TAKRGEWTTITGS
-509 YTIPEDADMSS
+509 YTIPNDADLSYSS
-520 VGCFIET
+520 IFVET
-527 AWTSDPDPVNDLFDF
+527 NWTPEQDPDTDLIDF

-548 VTVEAEEPGYG
+548 VTVEVEEPDYG

-621 QVSAK
+621 QVSAT

-687 AWTATPDPTNDL
+687 AWTAT
-699 FDFYVDDVSVTVE
+699 
-712 AEEPGYGI
+712 
-720 IVNGGFENGSEP
+720 
-732 WAVQEASTLEIVTEE
+732 
-747 AFSGSYSAKISDRTN
+747 
-762 TASGPKQVL
+762 
-771 TGQLIQGQ
+771 
-779 KVQVSAKVKY
+779 
-789 NDGPASKTFN
+789 
-799 FCIQCGDWRGID
+799 
-811 VVGSVTAQ
+811 
-819 KGQWATITG
+819 
-828 TYTIPNDADMSYV
+828 
-841 GCFIETAWTAAPD
+841 PD

-1163 VSGDNVNYQDNGG
+1163 VSGENVNYQDNGG

-1271 QNGNIIDN
+1271 QDGNIIDN

-1402 AGQDLNPKSARI
+1402 AGQDLNPQSARI

-1596 SEVNNRAVTDIQNG
+1596 SEVNNRTVTDIQNG

-1669 DVTGLTGVH
+1669 DVEGLTGVH
-1678 NLFMVFTGDDQAE
+1678 NLFLVFTGDDQAE

-1740 ALDEAK
+1740 ALTEAK

-1846 ADKSILEDLIGTAQD
+1846 ADKSILEDLIGAAQD

-1889 SLSEDDQQVVNDA
+1889 SLSEDDQQVVDDA

>member
-28 RAVATS
+28 RAVAAS

-152 HRSEFSGYLHD
+152 HRSEFNGYLHD

-285 AQGGIVQAADGS
+285 AQGGVVQAADGS

-369 SVSTTADTATQ
+369 SVSTAADTATQ

-391 DQEAERMELIVNGGF
+391 DQEAERMELIVNGSF
-406 EDGSEPWTTQESAT
+406 EDGTENWATQQTAT
-420 LELVTEEAYSGS
+420 LTPVDEDGNTVL
-432 TSLKVSDRTDT
+432 LVSDRTNT
-443 ASGPKQDLTGQLTA
+443 ASGPKQLLTGKVHA
-457 GQQVEVT
+457 GQTIYVSARVR
-464 AHVKYNEGPDS
+464 YDEGPDTRLFHIS
-475 KTFNLCIQCGD
+475 MQNNADGNLWD
-486 WTGIDVAAS
+486 GIDNAGSA
-495 VTAQKGEWATITGT
+495 TAKRGEWTTITGS
-509 YTIPEDADMSS
+509 YTIPNDADLSYSS
-520 VGCFIET
+520 IFVET
-527 AWTSDPDPVNDLFDF
+527 NWTPEQDPDTDLIDF

-548 VTVEAEEPGYG
+548 VTVEVEEP
-559 IIVNGGFENGSE
+559 
-571 PWAVQEASTLEIV
+571 
-584 TEEAFSGSYSA
+584 
-595 KISDRTN
+595 D
-602 TASGPKQVLT
+602 
-612 GQLIQGQKV
+612 
-621 QVSAK
+621 
-626 VKYNDGPA
+626 
-634 SKTFNFCIQCGDWR
+634 
-648 GIDVVGS
+648 
-655 VTAQKG
+655 
-661 QWATITGTYTIPN
+661 
-674 DADMSYVGCFIET
+674 
-687 AWTATPDPTNDL
+687 
-699 FDFYVDDVSVTVE
+699 
-712 AEEPGYGI
+712 YGI

-1678 NLFMVFTGDDQAE
+1678 NLFLVFTGDDQAE

-1740 ALDEAK
+1740 ALTEAK

-1788 RAEGMLPNESKYLP
+1788 KAEGMLPNESKYLP

-1846 ADKSILEDLIGTAQD
+1846 ADKSILEDLIGAAQD

>member
-111 GSGSWAASI
+111 GNGSWAASI

-369 SVSTTADTATQ
+369 SVSTAADTATQ
-380 NAAAVEAQPTA
+380 NAAAAEAQPTA

-406 EDGSEPWTTQESAT
+406 EDGTEPWAVQQTAT
-420 LELVTEEAYSGS
+420 LTPVDEDGNTVL
-432 TSLKVSDRTDT
+432 LVSDRTNT
-443 ASGPKQDLTGQLTA
+443 ASGPKQLLTGKVHA
-457 GQQVEVT
+457 GQTIYVSARVR
-464 AHVKYNEGPDS
+464 YDEGPDTRLFHIS
-475 KTFNLCIQCGD
+475 MQNNADGNLWD
-486 WTGIDVAAS
+486 GIDNAGSA
-495 VTAQKGEWATITGT
+495 TAKRGEWTTITGS
-509 YTIPEDADMSS
+509 YTIPNDADLSYSS
-520 VGCFIET
+520 IFVET
-527 AWTSDPDPVNDLFDF
+527 NWTPEQDPDTDLIDF

-548 VTVEAEEPGYG
+548 VTVEVEEPDYG

-612 GQLIQGQKV
+612 GQLSQGQKV
-621 QVSAK
+621 QVSAT

-687 AWTATPDPTNDL
+687 AWTAT
-699 FDFYVDDVSVTVE
+699 
-712 AEEPGYGI
+712 
-720 IVNGGFENGSEP
+720 
-732 WAVQEASTLEIVTEE
+732 
-747 AFSGSYSAKISDRTN
+747 
-762 TASGPKQVL
+762 
-771 TGQLIQGQ
+771 
-779 KVQVSAKVKY
+779 
-789 NDGPASKTFN
+789 
-799 FCIQCGDWRGID
+799 
-811 VVGSVTAQ
+811 
-819 KGQWATITG
+819 
-828 TYTIPNDADMSYV
+828 
-841 GCFIETAWTAAPD
+841 PD

-1163 VSGDNVNYQDNGG
+1163 VSGENVNYQDNGG

-1669 DVTGLTGVH
+1669 DVEGLTGVH

-1740 ALDEAK
+1740 ALTEAK

-1846 ADKSILEDLIGTAQD
+1846 ADKSILEDLIGAAQD

>member
-28 RAVATS
+28 RAVAAS
-34 DSGNETFT
+34 DSGNQTFT

-111 GSGSWAASI
+111 GNGSWAASI

-152 HRSEFSGYLHD
+152 HRSEFNGYLHD

-285 AQGGIVQAADGS
+285 AQGGVVQAADGS
-297 WYAMLFQDHSSVG
+297 WYAMLFQDHGSVG

-369 SVSTTADTATQ
+369 SVSTAADTATQ

-391 DQEAERMELIVNGGF
+391 DQEAERMELIVNGSF
-406 EDGSEPWTTQESAT
+406 EDGTENWATQQTAT
-420 LELVTEEAYSGS
+420 LTPVDEDGNTVL
-432 TSLKVSDRTDT
+432 LVSDRTNT
-443 ASGPKQDLTGQLTA
+443 ASGPKQLLTGKVHA
-457 GQQVEVT
+457 GQTIYVSARVR
-464 AHVKYNEGPDS
+464 YDEGPDTRLFHIS
-475 KTFNLCIQCGD
+475 MQNNADGNLWD
-486 WTGIDVAAS
+486 GIDNAGSA
-495 VTAQKGEWATITGT
+495 TAKRGEWTTITGS
-509 YTIPEDADMSS
+509 YTIPNDADLSYSS
-520 VGCFIET
+520 IFVET
-527 AWTSDPDPVNDLFDF
+527 NWTPEQDPDTDLIDF

-548 VTVEAEEPGYG
+548 VTVEVEEPDYG

-621 QVSAK
+621 QVSAT

-687 AWTATPDPTNDL
+687 AWTAT
-699 FDFYVDDVSVTVE
+699 
-712 AEEPGYGI
+712 
-720 IVNGGFENGSEP
+720 
-732 WAVQEASTLEIVTEE
+732 
-747 AFSGSYSAKISDRTN
+747 
-762 TASGPKQVL
+762 
-771 TGQLIQGQ
+771 
-779 KVQVSAKVKY
+779 
-789 NDGPASKTFN
+789 
-799 FCIQCGDWRGID
+799 
-811 VVGSVTAQ
+811 
-819 KGQWATITG
+819 
-828 TYTIPNDADMSYV
+828 
-841 GCFIETAWTAAPD
+841 PD

-1148 GEATYTY
+1148 GDATYTY

-1163 VSGDNVNYQDNGG
+1163 VSGENVNYQDNGG

-1271 QNGNIIDN
+1271 QDGNIIDN

-1402 AGQDLNPKSARI
+1402 AGQDLNPQSARI

-1596 SEVNNRAVTDIQNG
+1596 SEVNNRTVTDIQNG

-1669 DVTGLTGVH
+1669 DVEGLTGVH
-1678 NLFMVFTGDDQAE
+1678 NLFLVFTGDDQAE

-1740 ALDEAK
+1740 ALTEAK

-1846 ADKSILEDLIGTAQD
+1846 ADKSILEDLIGAAQD

-1889 SLSEDDQQVVNDA
+1889 SLSEDDQQVVDDA

>member
-34 DSGNETFT
+34 DSGNQTFT

-111 GSGSWAASI
+111 GNGSWAASI
-120 RHYNG
+120 RYYNG

-285 AQGGIVQAADGS
+285 AQGGVVQAADGS
-297 WYAMLFQDHSSVG
+297 WYAMLFQDHGSVG

-328 DENGQAPVE
+328 DENGQAPVV

-357 NGQPHSFAADNS
+357 NGQPHSFAASNG
-369 SVSTTADTATQ
+369 SVSTTADTAAQ
-380 NAAAVEAQPTA
+380 NAAAAEAQPTA

-406 EDGSEPWTTQESAT
+406 EDGTENWATQQTAT
-420 LELVTEEAYSGS
+420 LTPVDEDGNTVL
-432 TSLKVSDRTDT
+432 LVSDRTNT
-443 ASGPKQDLTGQLTA
+443 ASGPKQLLTGKVHA
-457 GQQVEVT
+457 GQTIYVSARVR
-464 AHVKYNEGPDS
+464 YDEGPDTKQFHIS
-475 KTFNLCIQCGD
+475 MQNNADGNLWD
-486 WTGIDVAAS
+486 GIDNAGSA
-495 VTAQKGEWATITGT
+495 TAKRGEWTTITGS
-509 YTIPEDADMSS
+509 YTIPNDADLSYSS
-520 VGCFIET
+520 IFVET
-527 AWTSDPDPVNDLFDF
+527 NWTPEQDPDTDLIDF

-548 VTVEAEEPGYG
+548 VTVEVEEPDYG

-612 GQLIQGQKV
+612 GQLSQGQKV
-621 QVSAK
+621 QVSAT

-661 QWATITGTYTIPN
+661 QWATITGAYTIPN

-699 FDFYVDDVSVTVE
+699 FD
-712 AEEPGYGI
+712 I
-720 IVNGGFENGSEP
+720 
-732 WAVQEASTLEIVTEE
+732 
-747 AFSGSYSAKISDRTN
+747 
-762 TASGPKQVL
+762 
-771 TGQLIQGQ
+771 
-779 KVQVSAKVKY
+779 
-789 NDGPASKTFN
+789 
-799 FCIQCGDWRGID
+799 
-811 VVGSVTAQ
+811 
-819 KGQWATITG
+819 
-828 TYTIPNDADMSYV
+828 
-841 GCFIETAWTAAPD
+841 
-854 PTNDL
+854 
-859 FDFYVDDVSV
+859 YVDDVSV

-1148 GEATYTY
+1148 GDATYTY

-1669 DVTGLTGVH
+1669 DVEGLTGVH

-1740 ALDEAK
+1740 ALTEAK

-1846 ADKSILEDLIGTAQD
+1846 ADKSILEDLIGTAQG
-1861 MDLTGY
+1861 MGLTGY

>member
-28 RAVATS
+28 RAVAAS
-34 DSGNETFT
+34 DSGNQTFT

-111 GSGSWAASI
+111 GNGSWAASI

-248 RRQEVCWR
+248 RRQEICWR

-285 AQGGIVQAADGS
+285 AQGGVVQAADGS

-357 NGQPHSFAADNS
+357 NGQPHSFAADNR
-369 SVSTTADTATQ
+369 SVSTAADTAPQ
-380 NAAAVEAQPTA
+380 NAAAAEAQPTA

-406 EDGSEPWTTQESAT
+406 EDGTENWATQQTAT
-420 LELVTEEAYSGS
+420 LTPVDEDGNTVLLVSE
-432 TSLKVSDRTDT
+432 RTNT
-443 ASGPKQDLTGQLTA
+443 ASGPKQLLTGKVKA
-457 GQQVEVT
+457 GQTIYVSARVR
-464 AHVKYNEGPDS
+464 YDEGPDS
-475 KTFNLCIQCGD
+475 KQFHISMQNNADGNLWD
-486 WTGIDVAAS
+486 GIDNAGSA
-495 VTAQKGEWATITGT
+495 TAKRGEWTTITGS
-509 YTIPEDADMSS
+509 YTIPNDADLSYSS
-520 VGCFIET
+520 IFVET
-527 AWTSDPDPVNDLFDF
+527 NWTPEQDPDTDLIDF

-548 VTVEAEEPGYG
+548 VTVEVEEP
-559 IIVNGGFENGSE
+559 
-571 PWAVQEASTLEIV
+571 
-584 TEEAFSGSYSA
+584 
-595 KISDRTN
+595 D
-602 TASGPKQVLT
+602 
-612 GQLIQGQKV
+612 
-621 QVSAK
+621 
-626 VKYNDGPA
+626 
-634 SKTFNFCIQCGDWR
+634 
-648 GIDVVGS
+648 
-655 VTAQKG
+655 
-661 QWATITGTYTIPN
+661 
-674 DADMSYVGCFIET
+674 
-687 AWTATPDPTNDL
+687 
-699 FDFYVDDVSVTVE
+699 
-712 AEEPGYGI
+712 YGI

-1271 QNGNIIDN
+1271 QDGNLIDN

-1402 AGQDLNPKSARI
+1402 AGQDLNPQSARI

-1596 SEVNNRAVTDIQNG
+1596 SEVNNRTVTDIQNG

-1740 ALDEAK
+1740 ALTEAK

-1846 ADKSILEDLIGTAQD
+1846 ADKSILEDLIGAAQD

>member
-23 IPLSP
+23 IPLAP

-111 GSGSWAASI
+111 GNGSWAASI

-285 AQGGIVQAADGS
+285 AQGGVVQAADGS
-297 WYAMLFQDHSSVG
+297 WYAMLFQDHGSVG

-328 DENGQAPVE
+328 DENGQAPVV

-369 SVSTTADTATQ
+369 SVSTAADTATQ

-391 DQEAERMELIVNGGF
+391 DQEAERMELIVNGSF
-406 EDGSEPWTTQESAT
+406 EDGTENWATQQTAT
-420 LELVTEEAYSGS
+420 LTPVDEDGNTVL
-432 TSLKVSDRTDT
+432 LVSDRTNT
-443 ASGPKQDLTGQLTA
+443 ASGPKQLLTGKVHA
-457 GQQVEVT
+457 GQTIYVSARVR
-464 AHVKYNEGPDS
+464 YDEGPDTRLFHIS
-475 KTFNLCIQCGD
+475 MQNNADGNLWD
-486 WTGIDVAAS
+486 GIDNAGSA
-495 VTAQKGEWATITGT
+495 TAKRGEWTTITGS
-509 YTIPEDADMSS
+509 YTIPNDADLSYSS
-520 VGCFIET
+520 IFVET
-527 AWTSDPDPVNDLFDF
+527 NWTPEQDPDTDLIDF

-548 VTVEAEEPGYG
+548 VTVEVEEPDYG

-612 GQLIQGQKV
+612 GQLSQGQKV
-621 QVSAK
+621 QVSA
-626 VKYNDGPA
+626 
-634 SKTFNFCIQCGDWR
+634 T
-648 GIDVVGS
+648 
-655 VTAQKG
+655 
-661 QWATITGTYTIPN
+661 
-674 DADMSYVGCFIET
+674 
-687 AWTATPDPTNDL
+687 
-699 FDFYVDDVSVTVE
+699 
-712 AEEPGYGI
+712 
-720 IVNGGFENGSEP
+720 
-732 WAVQEASTLEIVTEE
+732 
-747 AFSGSYSAKISDRTN
+747 
-762 TASGPKQVL
+762 
-771 TGQLIQGQ
+771 
-779 KVQVSAKVKY
+779 VKY

-1148 GEATYTY
+1148 GDATYTY

-1163 VSGDNVNYQDNGG
+1163 VSGENVNYQDNGG

-1678 NLFMVFTGDDQAE
+1678 NLFLVFTGDDQAE

-1740 ALDEAK
+1740 AMDEAK

-1788 RAEGMLPNESKYLP
+1788 KAEGMLPNESKYLP

-1846 ADKSILEDLIGTAQD
+1846 ADKSILEDLIGAAQD

-1889 SLSEDDQQVVNDA
+1889 SLSEDDQQVVDDA
-1902 VAALQSAMDGLTAE
+1902 VTALQSAMDGLTAE

>member
-34 DSGNETFT
+34 DSGNQTFT

-111 GSGSWAASI
+111 GNGSWAASI

-357 NGQPHSFAADNS
+357 NGQPHSFAADNR
-369 SVSTTADTATQ
+369 SVSTAADTAAQ

-406 EDGSEPWTTQESAT
+406 EDGT
-420 LELVTEEAYSGS
+420 
-432 TSLKVSDRTDT
+432 
-443 ASGPKQDLTGQLTA
+443 
-457 GQQVEVT
+457 
-464 AHVKYNEGPDS
+464 
-475 KTFNLCIQCGD
+475 
-486 WTGIDVAAS
+486 
-495 VTAQKGEWATITGT
+495 
-509 YTIPEDADMSS
+509 
-520 VGCFIET
+520 
-527 AWTSDPDPVNDLFDF
+527 
-542 YVDDVS
+542 
-548 VTVEAEEPGYG
+548 
-559 IIVNGGFENGSE
+559 E
-571 PWAVQEASTLEIV
+571 PWAVQEAATLTPVDED
-584 TEEAFSGSYSA
+584 G
-595 KISDRTN
+595 N
-602 TASGPKQVLT
+602 TVL
-612 GQLIQGQKV
+612 LV
-621 QVSAK
+621 
-626 VKYNDGPA
+626 
-634 SKTFNFCIQCGDWR
+634 
-648 GIDVVGS
+648 
-655 VTAQKG
+655 
-661 QWATITGTYTIPN
+661 
-674 DADMSYVGCFIET
+674 
-687 AWTATPDPTNDL
+687 
-699 FDFYVDDVSVTVE
+699 
-712 AEEPGYGI
+712 
-720 IVNGGFENGSEP
+720 
-732 WAVQEASTLEIVTEE
+732 
-747 AFSGSYSAKISDRTN
+747 SDRTN

-1163 VSGDNVNYQDNGG
+1163 VSGENVNYQDNGG

-1474 YMVSDDPLG
+1474 YMVSDDPMG

-1740 ALDEAK
+1740 ALTEAK

-1846 ADKSILEDLIGTAQD
+1846 ADKSILEDLIGAAQD

>member
-34 DSGNETFT
+34 DSGNQTFT

-111 GSGSWAASI
+111 GNGSWAASI
-120 RHYNG
+120 RYYNG

-285 AQGGIVQAADGS
+285 AQGGVVQAADGS

-328 DENGQAPVE
+328 DENGQAPVV

-357 NGQPHSFAADNS
+357 NGQPHSFAASNG

-380 NAAAVEAQPTA
+380 NAAAAEAQPTA

-406 EDGSEPWTTQESAT
+406 EDGTENWATQQTAT
-420 LELVTEEAYSGS
+420 LTPVDEDGNTVL
-432 TSLKVSDRTDT
+432 LVSDRTNT
-443 ASGPKQDLTGQLTA
+443 ASGPKQLLTGKVHA
-457 GQQVEVT
+457 GQTIYVSARVR
-464 AHVKYNEGPDS
+464 YDEGPDTQLFHIS
-475 KTFNLCIQCGD
+475 MQNNADGNLWD
-486 WTGIDVAAS
+486 GIDNAGSA
-495 VTAQKGEWATITGT
+495 TAKRGEWTTITGS
-509 YTIPEDADMSS
+509 YTIPNDADLSYSS
-520 VGCFIET
+520 IFVET
-527 AWTSDPDPVNDLFDF
+527 NWTPEQDPDTDLIDF

-548 VTVEAEEPGYG
+548 VTVEVEEPDYG

-612 GQLIQGQKV
+612 GQLSQGQKV
-621 QVSAK
+621 QVSA
-626 VKYNDGPA
+626 
-634 SKTFNFCIQCGDWR
+634 T
-648 GIDVVGS
+648 
-655 VTAQKG
+655 
-661 QWATITGTYTIPN
+661 
-674 DADMSYVGCFIET
+674 
-687 AWTATPDPTNDL
+687 
-699 FDFYVDDVSVTVE
+699 
-712 AEEPGYGI
+712 
-720 IVNGGFENGSEP
+720 
-732 WAVQEASTLEIVTEE
+732 
-747 AFSGSYSAKISDRTN
+747 
-762 TASGPKQVL
+762 
-771 TGQLIQGQ
+771 
-779 KVQVSAKVKY
+779 VKY

-1148 GEATYTY
+1148 GDATYTY

-1669 DVTGLTGVH
+1669 DVEGLTGVH
-1678 NLFMVFTGDDQAE
+1678 NLFLVFTGDDQAE

-1740 ALDEAK
+1740 ALTEAK

-1770 WGLGLKQGDKTM
+1770 WALGLKHGDKTM

-1788 RAEGMLPNESKYLP
+1788 KAEGMLPNESKYLP

-1808 LDALAAGQDVMED
+1808 LDALAAGQDVMAD

-1846 ADKSILEDLIGTAQD
+1846 ADKSILEDLIGAAQD

-1945 TQKPENVPQTGDS
+1945 TKKPENVPQTGDS

>member
-111 GSGSWAASI
+111 GNGSWAASI

-369 SVSTTADTATQ
+369 SVSTAADTATQ
-380 NAAAVEAQPTA
+380 NAAAAEAQPTA

-406 EDGSEPWTTQESAT
+406 EDGTENWATQQTAT
-420 LELVTEEAYSGS
+420 LTPVDEDGNTVL
-432 TSLKVSDRTDT
+432 LVSDRTNT
-443 ASGPKQDLTGQLTA
+443 ASGPKQLLTGKVHA
-457 GQQVEVT
+457 GQTIYVSARVR
-464 AHVKYNEGPDS
+464 YDEGPDTRLFHIS
-475 KTFNLCIQCGD
+475 MQNNADGNLWD
-486 WTGIDVAAS
+486 GIDNAGSA
-495 VTAQKGEWATITGT
+495 TAKRGEWTTITGS
-509 YTIPEDADMSS
+509 YTIPNDADLSYSS
-520 VGCFIET
+520 IFVET
-527 AWTSDPDPVNDLFDF
+527 NWTPEQDPDTDLIDF

-548 VTVEAEEPGYG
+548 VTVEVEEPDYG

-612 GQLIQGQKV
+612 GQLSQGQKV
-621 QVSAK
+621 QVSAT

-687 AWTATPDPTNDL
+687 AWTAT
-699 FDFYVDDVSVTVE
+699 
-712 AEEPGYGI
+712 
-720 IVNGGFENGSEP
+720 
-732 WAVQEASTLEIVTEE
+732 
-747 AFSGSYSAKISDRTN
+747 
-762 TASGPKQVL
+762 
-771 TGQLIQGQ
+771 
-779 KVQVSAKVKY
+779 
-789 NDGPASKTFN
+789 
-799 FCIQCGDWRGID
+799 
-811 VVGSVTAQ
+811 
-819 KGQWATITG
+819 
-828 TYTIPNDADMSYV
+828 
-841 GCFIETAWTAAPD
+841 PD

-1078 SDQGSNGSETVLNA
+1078 SDQGSSGSETVLNA

-1148 GEATYTY
+1148 GDATYTY

-1163 VSGDNVNYQDNGG
+1163 VSGENVNYQDNGG

-1271 QNGNIIDN
+1271 QDGNIIDN

-1678 NLFMVFTGDDQAE
+1678 NLFLVFTGDDQAE

-1740 ALDEAK
+1740 ALTEAK

-1788 RAEGMLPNESKYLP
+1788 KAEGMLPNESKYLP

-1846 ADKSILEDLIGTAQD
+1846 ADKSILEDLIGAAQD

>member
-111 GSGSWAASI
+111 GNGSWAASI

-369 SVSTTADTATQ
+369 SVSTAADTATQ
-380 NAAAVEAQPTA
+380 NAAAAEAQPTA

-406 EDGSEPWTTQESAT
+406 EDGTENWATQQTAT
-420 LELVTEEAYSGS
+420 LTPVDEDGNTVL
-432 TSLKVSDRTDT
+432 LVSDRTNT
-443 ASGPKQDLTGQLTA
+443 ASGPKQLLTGKVHA
-457 GQQVEVT
+457 GQTIYVSARVR
-464 AHVKYNEGPDS
+464 YDEGPDTRLFHIS
-475 KTFNLCIQCGD
+475 MQNNADGNLWD
-486 WTGIDVAAS
+486 GIDNAGSA
-495 VTAQKGEWATITGT
+495 TAKRGEWTTITGS
-509 YTIPEDADMSS
+509 YTIPNDADLSYSS
-520 VGCFIET
+520 IFVET
-527 AWTSDPDPVNDLFDF
+527 NWTPEQDPDTDLIDF

-548 VTVEAEEPGYG
+548 VTVEVEEPDYG

-621 QVSAK
+621 QVSAP

-687 AWTATPDPTNDL
+687 AWTAT
-699 FDFYVDDVSVTVE
+699 
-712 AEEPGYGI
+712 
-720 IVNGGFENGSEP
+720 
-732 WAVQEASTLEIVTEE
+732 
-747 AFSGSYSAKISDRTN
+747 
-762 TASGPKQVL
+762 
-771 TGQLIQGQ
+771 
-779 KVQVSAKVKY
+779 
-789 NDGPASKTFN
+789 
-799 FCIQCGDWRGID
+799 
-811 VVGSVTAQ
+811 
-819 KGQWATITG
+819 
-828 TYTIPNDADMSYV
+828 
-841 GCFIETAWTAAPD
+841 PD

-1148 GEATYTY
+1148 GDATYTY

-1678 NLFMVFTGDDQAE
+1678 NLFLVFTGDDQAE

-1740 ALDEAK
+1740 AMDEAK

-1846 ADKSILEDLIGTAQD
+1846 ADKSILEDLIGAAQG

>member
-28 RAVATS
+28 RAVAAS

-111 GSGSWAASI
+111 GNGSWAASI

-369 SVSTTADTATQ
+369 SVSTAADTATQ

-406 EDGSEPWTTQESAT
+406 EDGTENWATQQTAT
-420 LELVTEEAYSGS
+420 LTPVDEDGNTVL
-432 TSLKVSDRTDT
+432 LVSDRTNT
-443 ASGPKQDLTGQLTA
+443 ASGPKQLLTGKVHA
-457 GQQVEVT
+457 GQTIYVSARVR
-464 AHVKYNEGPDS
+464 YDEGPDTRLFHIS
-475 KTFNLCIQCGD
+475 MQNNADGNLWD
-486 WTGIDVAAS
+486 GIDNAGSA
-495 VTAQKGEWATITGT
+495 TAKRGEWTTITGS
-509 YTIPEDADMSS
+509 YTIPNDADLSYSS
-520 VGCFIET
+520 IFVET
-527 AWTSDPDPVNDLFDF
+527 NWTPEQDPDTDLIDF

-548 VTVEAEEPGYG
+548 VTVEVEEPDYG

-621 QVSAK
+621 QVSA
-626 VKYNDGPA
+626 
-634 SKTFNFCIQCGDWR
+634 T
-648 GIDVVGS
+648 
-655 VTAQKG
+655 
-661 QWATITGTYTIPN
+661 
-674 DADMSYVGCFIET
+674 
-687 AWTATPDPTNDL
+687 
-699 FDFYVDDVSVTVE
+699 
-712 AEEPGYGI
+712 
-720 IVNGGFENGSEP
+720 
-732 WAVQEASTLEIVTEE
+732 
-747 AFSGSYSAKISDRTN
+747 
-762 TASGPKQVL
+762 
-771 TGQLIQGQ
+771 
-779 KVQVSAKVKY
+779 VKY

-1148 GEATYTY
+1148 GDATYTY

-1163 VSGDNVNYQDNGG
+1163 VSGENVNYQDNGG

-1365 LIDGSTPGTQG
+1365 LIDGSTPGVQG

-1678 NLFMVFTGDDQAE
+1678 NLFLVFTGDDQAE

-1740 ALDEAK
+1740 ALTEAK

-1788 RAEGMLPNESKYLP
+1788 KAEGMLPNESKYLP

>member
-34 DSGNETFT
+34 DSGNQTFT

-285 AQGGIVQAADGS
+285 AQGGVVQAADGS
-297 WYAMLFQDHSSVG
+297 WYAMLFQDHGSVG

-328 DENGQAPVE
+328 DENGQAPVV

-357 NGQPHSFAADNS
+357 NGQPHSFAASNG
-369 SVSTTADTATQ
+369 SVSTAADTATQ
-380 NAAAVEAQPTA
+380 NAAAAEAQPTA

-406 EDGSEPWTTQESAT
+406 EDGTENWATQQTAT
-420 LELVTEEAYSGS
+420 LTPVDEDGNTVL
-432 TSLKVSDRTDT
+432 LVSDRTNT
-443 ASGPKQDLTGQLTA
+443 ASGPKQLLTGKVHA
-457 GQQVEVT
+457 GQTIYVSARVR
-464 AHVKYNEGPDS
+464 YDEGPDTRLFHIS
-475 KTFNLCIQCGD
+475 MQNNADGNLWD
-486 WTGIDVAAS
+486 GIDNAGSA
-495 VTAQKGEWATITGT
+495 TAKRGEWTTITGS
-509 YTIPEDADMSS
+509 YTIPNDADLSYSS
-520 VGCFIET
+520 IFVET
-527 AWTSDPDPVNDLFDF
+527 NWTPEQDPDTDLIDF

-548 VTVEAEEPGYG
+548 VTVEVEEPDYG

-612 GQLIQGQKV
+612 GQLSQGQKV

-661 QWATITGTYTIPN
+661 QWATITGAYTIPN

-699 FDFYVDDVSVTVE
+699 FD
-712 AEEPGYGI
+712 I
-720 IVNGGFENGSEP
+720 
-732 WAVQEASTLEIVTEE
+732 
-747 AFSGSYSAKISDRTN
+747 
-762 TASGPKQVL
+762 
-771 TGQLIQGQ
+771 
-779 KVQVSAKVKY
+779 
-789 NDGPASKTFN
+789 
-799 FCIQCGDWRGID
+799 
-811 VVGSVTAQ
+811 
-819 KGQWATITG
+819 
-828 TYTIPNDADMSYV
+828 
-841 GCFIETAWTAAPD
+841 
-854 PTNDL
+854 
-859 FDFYVDDVSV
+859 YVDDVSV

-1004 NGVNRVYLR
+1004 NGVSRVYLR

-1206 GGNVSYRVDNAV
+1206 GGNVSYRVDSAV

-1402 AGQDLNPKSARI
+1402 AGQDLNPQSARI

-1669 DVTGLTGVH
+1669 DVEGLTGVH
-1678 NLFMVFTGDDQAE
+1678 NLFLVFTGDDQAE

-1740 ALDEAK
+1740 ALTEAK

-1846 ADKSILEDLIGTAQD
+1846 ADKSILEDLIGAAQG

-1902 VAALQSAMDGLTAE
+1902 VTALQSAMDGLTAGGAPE
-1916 GDVQPSEK
+1916 TTDKPEASQNPEATEK
-1924 PQESQKPEQ
+1924 PQ
-1933 TQAPEATDQPQA
+1933 TTDKPQA
-1945 TQKPENVPQTGDS
+1945 TEKPENVPQTGDS

>member
-28 RAVATS
+28 RAVAAS

-152 HRSEFSGYLHD
+152 HRSEFNGYLHD

-369 SVSTTADTATQ
+369 SVSTAADTATQ

-391 DQEAERMELIVNGGF
+391 DQEAERMELIVNGSF
-406 EDGSEPWTTQESAT
+406 EDGTENWATQQTAT
-420 LELVTEEAYSGS
+420 LTPVDEDGNTVL
-432 TSLKVSDRTDT
+432 LVSDRTNT
-443 ASGPKQDLTGQLTA
+443 ASGPKQLLTGKVHA
-457 GQQVEVT
+457 GQTIYVSARVR
-464 AHVKYNEGPDS
+464 YDEGPDTRLFHIS
-475 KTFNLCIQCGD
+475 MQNNADGNLWD
-486 WTGIDVAAS
+486 GIDNAGSA
-495 VTAQKGEWATITGT
+495 TAKRGEWTTITGS
-509 YTIPEDADMSS
+509 YTIPNDADLSYSS
-520 VGCFIET
+520 IFVET
-527 AWTSDPDPVNDLFDF
+527 NWTPEQDPDTDLIDF

-548 VTVEAEEPGYG
+548 VTVEVEEPDYG

-612 GQLIQGQKV
+612 GQLSQGQKV
-621 QVSAK
+621 QVSA
-626 VKYNDGPA
+626 
-634 SKTFNFCIQCGDWR
+634 T
-648 GIDVVGS
+648 
-655 VTAQKG
+655 
-661 QWATITGTYTIPN
+661 
-674 DADMSYVGCFIET
+674 
-687 AWTATPDPTNDL
+687 
-699 FDFYVDDVSVTVE
+699 
-712 AEEPGYGI
+712 
-720 IVNGGFENGSEP
+720 
-732 WAVQEASTLEIVTEE
+732 
-747 AFSGSYSAKISDRTN
+747 
-762 TASGPKQVL
+762 
-771 TGQLIQGQ
+771 
-779 KVQVSAKVKY
+779 VKY

-1148 GEATYTY
+1148 GDATYTY

-1163 VSGDNVNYQDNGG
+1163 VSGENVNYQDNGG

-1474 YMVSDDPLG
+1474 YMVSDDPMG

-1678 NLFMVFTGDDQAE
+1678 NLFLVFTGDDQAE

-1740 ALDEAK
+1740 AMDEAK

-1846 ADKSILEDLIGTAQD
+1846 ADKSILEDLIGAAQD

>member
-28 RAVATS
+28 RAVAAS

-111 GSGSWAASI
+111 GNGSWAASI

-152 HRSEFSGYLHD
+152 HRSEFNGYLHD

-369 SVSTTADTATQ
+369 SVSTAADTATQ

-391 DQEAERMELIVNGGF
+391 DQEAERMELIVNGSF
-406 EDGSEPWTTQESAT
+406 EDGT
-420 LELVTEEAYSGS
+420 
-432 TSLKVSDRTDT
+432 
-443 ASGPKQDLTGQLTA
+443 
-457 GQQVEVT
+457 
-464 AHVKYNEGPDS
+464 
-475 KTFNLCIQCGD
+475 
-486 WTGIDVAAS
+486 
-495 VTAQKGEWATITGT
+495 
-509 YTIPEDADMSS
+509 
-520 VGCFIET
+520 
-527 AWTSDPDPVNDLFDF
+527 
-542 YVDDVS
+542 
-548 VTVEAEEPGYG
+548 
-559 IIVNGGFENGSE
+559 E
-571 PWAVQEASTLEIV
+571 PWAVQEAATLTPVDEDGNTV
-584 TEEAFSGSYSA
+584 LLV
-595 KISDRTN
+595 SDRTN
-602 TASGPKQVLT
+602 TT
-612 GQLIQGQKV
+612 
-621 QVSAK
+621 
-626 VKYNDGPA
+626 
-634 SKTFNFCIQCGDWR
+634 
-648 GIDVVGS
+648 
-655 VTAQKG
+655 
-661 QWATITGTYTIPN
+661 
-674 DADMSYVGCFIET
+674 
-687 AWTATPDPTNDL
+687 
-699 FDFYVDDVSVTVE
+699 
-712 AEEPGYGI
+712 
-720 IVNGGFENGSEP
+720 
-732 WAVQEASTLEIVTEE
+732 
-747 AFSGSYSAKISDRTN
+747 
-762 TASGPKQVL
+762 SGPKQVL

-943 GNVALEIAGMKNGD
+943 GNVALEVAGMKNGD

-1163 VSGDNVNYQDNGG
+1163 VSGENVNYQDNGG

-1402 AGQDLNPKSARI
+1402 AGQDLNPQSARI

-1660 DGTYQTLTC
+1660 DGSYQTLTC

-1740 ALDEAK
+1740 ALTEAK

-1788 RAEGMLPNESKYLP
+1788 KAEGMLPNESKYLP

-1808 LDALAAGQDVMED
+1808 LDALAAGQDVMAD

-1846 ADKSILEDLIGTAQD
+1846 ADKSILEDLIGTAQG

-1889 SLSEDDQQVVNDA
+1889 SLSEDDQQVVDDA

>member
-28 RAVATS
+28 RAVAAS

-285 AQGGIVQAADGS
+285 AQGGVVQAADGS

-369 SVSTTADTATQ
+369 SVSTAADTATQ

-391 DQEAERMELIVNGGF
+391 DQEAERMELIVNGSF
-406 EDGSEPWTTQESAT
+406 EDGTENWATQQTAT
-420 LELVTEEAYSGS
+420 LTPVDEDGNTVL
-432 TSLKVSDRTDT
+432 LVSDRTNT
-443 ASGPKQDLTGQLTA
+443 ASGPKQLLTGKVHA
-457 GQQVEVT
+457 GQTIYVSARVR
-464 AHVKYNEGPDS
+464 YDEGPDTRLFHIS
-475 KTFNLCIQCGD
+475 MQNNADGNLWD
-486 WTGIDVAAS
+486 GIDNAGSA
-495 VTAQKGEWATITGT
+495 TAKRGEWTTITGS
-509 YTIPEDADMSS
+509 YTIPNDADLSYSS
-520 VGCFIET
+520 IFVET
-527 AWTSDPDPVNDLFDF
+527 NWTPEQDPDTDLIDF

-548 VTVEAEEPGYG
+548 VTVEVEEPDYG

-612 GQLIQGQKV
+612 GQLSQGQKV
-621 QVSAK
+621 QVSA
-626 VKYNDGPA
+626 
-634 SKTFNFCIQCGDWR
+634 T
-648 GIDVVGS
+648 
-655 VTAQKG
+655 
-661 QWATITGTYTIPN
+661 
-674 DADMSYVGCFIET
+674 
-687 AWTATPDPTNDL
+687 
-699 FDFYVDDVSVTVE
+699 
-712 AEEPGYGI
+712 
-720 IVNGGFENGSEP
+720 
-732 WAVQEASTLEIVTEE
+732 
-747 AFSGSYSAKISDRTN
+747 
-762 TASGPKQVL
+762 
-771 TGQLIQGQ
+771 
-779 KVQVSAKVKY
+779 VKY

-1148 GEATYTY
+1148 GDATYTY

-1163 VSGDNVNYQDNGG
+1163 VSGENVNYQDNGG

-1678 NLFMVFTGDDQAE
+1678 NLFLVFTGDDQAE

-1740 ALDEAK
+1740 AMDEAK

-1770 WGLGLKQGDKTM
+1770 WALGLKQGDKTM

-1788 RAEGMLPNESKYLP
+1788 KAEGMLPNESKYLP

-1846 ADKSILEDLIGTAQD
+1846 ADKSILEDLIGAAQG

-1889 SLSEDDQQVVNDA
+1889 SLSEDDQQVVDDA

-1916 GDVQPSEK
+1916 GDVQPSEE

-1978 AYVSRKRRS
+1978 AYVTRKRRS

>member
-34 DSGNETFT
+34 DSGNQTFT

-285 AQGGIVQAADGS
+285 AQGGVVQAADGS

-328 DENGQAPVE
+328 DENGQAPVV

-357 NGQPHSFAADNS
+357 NGQPHSFAADNR
-369 SVSTTADTATQ
+369 SVSTAADTATQ

-406 EDGSEPWTTQESAT
+406 EDGTENWATQQTAT
-420 LELVTEEAYSGS
+420 LTPVDEDGNTVLLV
-432 TSLKVSDRTDT
+432 
-443 ASGPKQDLTGQLTA
+443 
-457 GQQVEVT
+457 
-464 AHVKYNEGPDS
+464 
-475 KTFNLCIQCGD
+475 
-486 WTGIDVAAS
+486 
-495 VTAQKGEWATITGT
+495 
-509 YTIPEDADMSS
+509 
-520 VGCFIET
+520 
-527 AWTSDPDPVNDLFDF
+527 
-542 YVDDVS
+542 
-548 VTVEAEEPGYG
+548 
-559 IIVNGGFENGSE
+559 
-571 PWAVQEASTLEIV
+571 
-584 TEEAFSGSYSA
+584 
-595 KISDRTN
+595 SDRTN

-612 GQLIQGQKV
+612 GQLSQGQKV

-687 AWTATPDPTNDL
+687 AWAATPDPTNDL

-1402 AGQDLNPKSARI
+1402 AGQDLNPQSARI

-1740 ALDEAK
+1740 AMDEAK

-1788 RAEGMLPNESKYLP
+1788 KAEGMLPNESKYLP

-1846 ADKSILEDLIGTAQD
+1846 ADKSILEDLIGAAQD

>member
-34 DSGNETFT
+34 DSGNQTFT

-111 GSGSWAASI
+111 GNGSWAASI

-275 FDGQMDNAGV
+275 FDGQMDSAGV
-285 AQGGIVQAADGS
+285 AQGGVVQAADGS

-357 NGQPHSFAADNS
+357 NGQPHSFAADNR
-369 SVSTTADTATQ
+369 SVSTAADTAAQ

-406 EDGSEPWTTQESAT
+406 EDGT
-420 LELVTEEAYSGS
+420 
-432 TSLKVSDRTDT
+432 
-443 ASGPKQDLTGQLTA
+443 
-457 GQQVEVT
+457 
-464 AHVKYNEGPDS
+464 
-475 KTFNLCIQCGD
+475 
-486 WTGIDVAAS
+486 
-495 VTAQKGEWATITGT
+495 
-509 YTIPEDADMSS
+509 
-520 VGCFIET
+520 
-527 AWTSDPDPVNDLFDF
+527 
-542 YVDDVS
+542 
-548 VTVEAEEPGYG
+548 
-559 IIVNGGFENGSE
+559 E
-571 PWAVQEASTLEIV
+571 PWAVQEAATLTPVDEDGNTV
-584 TEEAFSGSYSA
+584 LLV
-595 KISDRTN
+595 SDRTN
-602 TASGPKQVLT
+602 TTSGPKQVLT
-612 GQLIQGQKV
+612 GQL
-621 QVSAK
+621 S
-626 VKYNDGPA
+626 
-634 SKTFNFCIQCGDWR
+634 
-648 GIDVVGS
+648 
-655 VTAQKG
+655 
-661 QWATITGTYTIPN
+661 
-674 DADMSYVGCFIET
+674 
-687 AWTATPDPTNDL
+687 
-699 FDFYVDDVSVTVE
+699 
-712 AEEPGYGI
+712 
-720 IVNGGFENGSEP
+720 
-732 WAVQEASTLEIVTEE
+732 
-747 AFSGSYSAKISDRTN
+747 
-762 TASGPKQVL
+762 
-771 TGQLIQGQ
+771 QGQ

-1148 GEATYTY
+1148 GDATYTY

-1402 AGQDLNPKSARI
+1402 AGQDLNPQSARI

-1678 NLFMVFTGDDQAE
+1678 NLFLVFTGDDQAE

-1740 ALDEAK
+1740 AMDEAK

-1788 RAEGMLPNESKYLP
+1788 KAEGMLPNESKYLP

-1846 ADKSILEDLIGTAQD
+1846 ADKSILEDLIGTAQG

-1867 TAESVATFRSALA
+1867 TAESVSTFRSALA

>member
-34 DSGNETFT
+34 DSGNQTFT

-111 GSGSWAASI
+111 GNGSWAASI

-152 HRSEFSGYLHD
+152 HRSEFNGYLHD

-285 AQGGIVQAADGS
+285 AQGGVVQAADGS

-369 SVSTTADTATQ
+369 SVSTAADTAAQ

-406 EDGSEPWTTQESAT
+406 EDGTENWAVQEAAT
-420 LELVTEEAYSGS
+420 LTPVDEDGNTVL
-432 TSLKVSDRTDT
+432 LVSDRTST
-443 ASGPKQDLTGQLTA
+443 ASGPKQLLTGKVKA
-457 GQQVEVT
+457 GQTIYVSARVR
-464 AHVKYNEGPDS
+464 YDEGPDS
-475 KTFNLCIQCGD
+475 KQFHISMQNNADGNLWD
-486 WTGIDVAAS
+486 GIDNAGSA
-495 VTAQKGEWATITGT
+495 TAKRGEWTTITGS
-509 YTIPEDADMSS
+509 YTIPNDADLSYSS
-520 VGCFIET
+520 IFVET
-527 AWTSDPDPVNDLFDF
+527 NWTPEQDPDTDLIDF

-548 VTVEAEEPGYG
+548 VTVEVEEPDYG

-602 TASGPKQVLT
+602 TASGPKQ
-612 GQLIQGQKV
+612 I
-621 QVSAK
+621 
-626 VKYNDGPA
+626 
-634 SKTFNFCIQCGDWR
+634 
-648 GIDVVGS
+648 
-655 VTAQKG
+655 
-661 QWATITGTYTIPN
+661 
-674 DADMSYVGCFIET
+674 
-687 AWTATPDPTNDL
+687 
-699 FDFYVDDVSVTVE
+699 
-712 AEEPGYGI
+712 
-720 IVNGGFENGSEP
+720 
-732 WAVQEASTLEIVTEE
+732 
-747 AFSGSYSAKISDRTN
+747 
-762 TASGPKQVL
+762 L

-1596 SEVNNRAVTDIQNG
+1596 SEVNNRTVTDIQNG

-1669 DVTGLTGVH
+1669 DVEGLTGVH
-1678 NLFMVFTGDDQAE
+1678 NLFLVFTGDDQAE

-1740 ALDEAK
+1740 ALTEAK

-1752 NATQEQVNT
+1752 NATQDEVNT

-1846 ADKSILEDLIGTAQD
+1846 ADKSILEDLIGAAQD

-1889 SLSEDDQQVVNDA
+1889 SLSEDDQQVVDNA

-1916 GDVQPSEK
+1916 GNVQPSEE
-1924 PQESQKPEQ
+1924 PQES
-1933 TQAPEATDQPQA
+1933 
-1945 TQKPENVPQTGDS
+1945 QKPENVPQTGDS